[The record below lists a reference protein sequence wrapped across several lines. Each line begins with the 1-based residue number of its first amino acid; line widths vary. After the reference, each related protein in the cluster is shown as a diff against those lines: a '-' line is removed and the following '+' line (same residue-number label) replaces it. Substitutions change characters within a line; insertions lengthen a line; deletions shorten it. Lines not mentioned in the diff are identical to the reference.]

1 MSRIALI
8 GENSIE
14 YVSTLLDIW
23 NSGDCAVLIDWRI
36 PIQTAV
42 EMMNEA
48 EVHVCYIEK
57 KYYGKVSGAAVS
69 MHYIKYSLLPIP
81 LFNFQMLIISESVAK

>member
-57 KYYGKVSGAAVS
+57 KYYGKVSGARS
-69 MHYIKYSLLPIP
+69 QCITFIP
-81 LFNFQMLIISESVAK
+81 FEKKVFRFSIFKC

>member
-23 NSGDCAVLIDWRI
+23 NSGDCAVFIDWRI

-57 KYYGKVSGAAVS
+57 KYYGKVSGARSQCITLSIV
-69 MHYIKYSLLPIP
+69 YY
-81 LFNFQMLIISESVAK
+81 LFRFSIFKC